1 VGRRPTRRAAA
12 RRLAALVAAIAL
24 AAALAG
30 CTYTVVVT
38 PTPLGSFDRPIAP
51 TPWPNGTV
59 GACGL
64 RISPSLLYGL
74 PTTVGGSP
82 LVEDTLL
89 EVQAMDDS
97 AFCSAFTA
105 YYATQIGDLTD
116 ANWLVATFE
125 QPKEDAQN
133 QDFYDQWRDSWF
145 KTACSQADGLD
156 TTASETINDWRVD
169 VGHCKGGVDAYV
181 VALDSGLLISAM
193 DLGPRRLGRELI
205 QAIK

>member
-1 VGRRPTRRAAA
+1 MGRH
-12 RRLAALVAAIAL
+12 LVAVVGALLIA
-24 AAALAG
+24 ATVAG
-30 CTYTVVVT
+30 CSYTVVVT
-38 PTPLGSFDRPIAP
+38 PTPLGSFDRPLAP

-74 PTTVGGSP
+74 PTMVGGSP

-97 AFCSAFTA
+97 GICSAFTA
-105 YYATQIGDLTD
+105 YYAAQVGDLTD
-116 ANWLVATFE
+116 PNWLVATFE
-125 QPKEDAQN
+125 QPKEGAQN
-133 QDFYDQWRDSWF
+133 AEFFDQWRDSWF
-145 KTACSQADGLD
+145 NSACLQADGLD
-156 TTASETINDWRVD
+156 TKATEMINDWQVD

-181 VALDSGLLISAM
+181 VVLDSGLLISAM

-205 QAIK
+205 AAIK